1 MSMSFKCIWV
11 DCTYKTANLGKLK
24 IVSRGSSHRVY
35 WKRHFT
41 FARRAVLQLLSRSCL
56 LWCAPWPFGS
66 IFEANYII
74 TQKENALISIWLV
87 IFCISW
93 MHWRLQTTC
102 SIIVLLSFFSRS
114 HSEPQM
120 SSKDWKKINAKKKI
134 NQNDMVEFN
143 LSKWRG
149 RRTEEQFFSSISRRQ
164 ILINRICYLLIWNS
178 NNNFPMFLKILRVS
192 ITHILTCLF

>member
-11 DCTYKTANLGKLK
+11 DCTYRTANLGKLK

-120 SSKDWKKINAKKKI
+120 SSKDWKKINAKKKKKI
-134 NQNDMVEFN
+134 RMTWWN
-143 LSKWRG
+143 LICLS
-149 RRTEEQFFSSISRRQ
+149 EEAGEQKSNFFPQYQEGKSWSIGYAICWSET
-164 ILINRICYLLIWNS
+164 LITTFQCS
-178 NNNFPMFLKILRVS
+178 
-192 ITHILTCLF
+192 